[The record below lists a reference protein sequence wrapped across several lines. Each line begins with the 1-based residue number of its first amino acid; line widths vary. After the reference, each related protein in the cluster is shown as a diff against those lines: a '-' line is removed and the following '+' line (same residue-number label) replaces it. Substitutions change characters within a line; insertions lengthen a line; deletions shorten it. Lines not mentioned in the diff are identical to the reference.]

1 VNEVIKGV
9 CINLMITFAIGIVIT
24 YFNFDYG
31 IDNAFFHFLEKI
43 SVVKFFDNHSANTAV
58 TLGLLLTA
66 YEVIDTLFLE
76 DDEEDETERSIHE
89 K

>member
-1 VNEVIKGV
+1 
-9 CINLMITFAIGIVIT
+9 MP
-24 YFNFDYG
+24 
-31 IDNAFFHFLEKI
+31 FFIFRKI

-76 DDEEDETERSIHE
+76 DDEEDETERSINE

>member
-1 VNEVIKGV
+1 MNEAIKGV
-9 CINLMITFAIGIVIT
+9 CINLMFTFAIGIAIT

-31 IDNAFFHFLEKI
+31 IDNAFFILEKI

-76 DDEEDETERSIHE
+76 DDEEDETERSINE